1 MINKLNCLFL
11 RHSIEYLYIG
21 RVLHIPYLIIVEGN
35 KTCKKEK
42 RFCFLHL
49 DLGNGGA
56 EQLILNLA
64 RASLSVGDDSSNVN
78 AVD

>member
-1 MINKLNCLFL
+1 M
-11 RHSIEYLYIG
+11 
-21 RVLHIPYLIIVEGN
+21 EGN

-49 DLGNGGA
+49 DLGFGGA

-78 AVD
+78 AVDWYLYDSLLWGYDQ